1 MSHLNILTISRE
13 IESIKKNINNY
24 QGVINENSNTHKEM
38 SECIRDLN
46 DIKANKIDITIS
58 LDEIKNDFKFLE
70 QKLKMINKNVS
81 HILSRDLDYINK
93 DNRRFVEFLRTQFN
107 LDQKKINIIL
117 YVLDCTSPEQF
128 ILLDDTDLYEFG
140 FSEADISSI
149 KKGCKEEME
158 KNAQEFV

>member
-24 QGVINENSNTHKEM
+24 QGVINKNSNTHKEM

-140 FSEADISSI
+140 FSDTDISSI